1 MDVSAGEVS
10 AVDSGELK
18 KKTATSI
25 LWSIVRV
32 GWSTVATFII
42 FLVLARILGPADFG
56 TFALASLFVE
66 IGRVL
71 AYAGLGDAVTRQLE
85 LDEEL
90 ADTAFW
96 ASLAFSVTVALII
109 FFAAP
114 AYGELVRD
122 PAVVP
127 ILEWLAPLLPLSS
140 LAVIHNARLARD
152 FGHKNLAAQS
162 IAASL
167 LSGGTAVA
175 AAVLGWGVWSLVAQT
190 AVNAVVIV
198 VLGWLSY
205 RWIPKLRFNFTIFK
219 SIFLFSISL
228 VVSQLLWMLLARV
241 QDIFISRWYGSVEV
255 GRYRIAWRLIELI
268 SQAVL
273 SPIGSVALVTLS
285 KLQNDRVAFRNAY
298 NRIVSLA
305 ALGTFPLLLGFGALS
320 DQLIVFLFGD
330 KWGNAGDVATVLV
343 MMAVPFVMNVFASSA
358 LAAVNRAESILSVAA
373 LQLVLTVVLTWL
385 LVPYGIIAVAAGYAL
400 RAWLTMPYQQ
410 YVLKRFADID
420 PLGTMKAIAMP
431 FAGSL
436 VMAVCVWLAK
446 PEIMAVV
453 TPAWLGTGICIALG
467 AVIYAAFMLIFGFS
481 IIRPYLAIVMSMLPS
496 RFRLLAQR

>member
-1 MDVSAGEVS
+1 MDAG
-10 AVDSGELK
+10 AVDGGDLK
-18 KKTATSI
+18 KRTATSI

-32 GWSTVATFII
+32 GWSTVATFVI
-42 FLVLARILGPADFG
+42 FVFLARILGPQDFG

-71 AYAGLGDAVTRQLE
+71 AYAGLGDAITRQLD

-96 ASLAFSVTVALII
+96 ASLAFSVLVGLVI
-109 FFAAP
+109 FVMAP

-122 PAVVP
+122 PAVSE
-127 ILEWLAPLLPLSS
+127 ILQWLAPLLPLSS

-152 FGHKNLAAQS
+152 FGHKSLAAQS
-162 IAASL
+162 IVASL
-167 LSGGTAVA
+167 LSGATAVA
-175 AAVLGWGVWSLVAQT
+175 AAFLGWGVWSLVAQT

-198 VLGWLSY
+198 LLGWLSY
-205 RWIPKLRFNFTIFK
+205 RWIPRFRFNFALFR
-219 SIFLFSISL
+219 SVFLFSVSL

-285 KLQNDRVAFRNAY
+285 KLQNDPAAFRNAY
-298 NRIVSLA
+298 NRIVGLA

-320 DQLIVFLFGD
+320 DQLILFLFGD
-330 KWGNAGDVATVLV
+330 KWGNAGDIATVLV

-373 LQLVLTVVLTWL
+373 LQLAMTVLLTWL
-385 LVPYGIIAVAAGYAL
+385 LIPYGILAVAAGYAA

-410 YVLKRFADID
+410 YVLKRYANIA

-436 VMAVCVWLAK
+436 VMAGCVWLAK
-446 PEIMAVV
+446 PFILAAISPV
-453 TPAWLGTGICIALG
+453 WLATGVCIALG
-467 AVIYAAFMLIFGFS
+467 AVIYAAFMLLFAFS
-481 IIRPYLAIVMSMLPS
+481 MIRPYLDMVLSMLPS
-496 RFRLLAQR
+496 RWRPLANR

>member
-1 MDVSAGEVS
+1 MDAQ
-10 AVDSGELK
+10 AVDSGDLK

-32 GWSTVATFII
+32 GWSTVATFVI
-42 FLVLARILGPADFG
+42 FVILARILGPADFG

-96 ASLAFSVTVALII
+96 ASVAFSVSVGLII

-114 AYGELVRD
+114 AYGEFVRD
-122 PAVVP
+122 PNVAE
-127 ILEWLAPLLPLSS
+127 ILKWLALFLPLSS

-152 FGHKNLAAQS
+152 FGHKSLAAQS

-167 LSGGTAVA
+167 LSGVTAVA
-175 AAVLGWGVWSLVAQT
+175 AAFLGWGVWSLVAQT
-190 AVNAVVIV
+190 AVNGIVLV

-205 RWIPKLRFNFTIFK
+205 RWIPKLRFNFAIFR
-219 SIFLFSISL
+219 SIFLFSVSL
-228 VVSQLLWMLLARV
+228 VVSQILWMMLARV
-241 QDIFISRWYGSVEV
+241 QDIFISRWFGPTEV

-285 KLQNDRVAFRNAY
+285 KLQNDPVSFRNAY
-298 NRIVSLA
+298 NRIVGLA

-320 DQLIVFLFGD
+320 DQLILFLFGD

-358 LAAVNRAESILSVAA
+358 LAAVNKAQSILSVAA
-373 LQLVLTVVLTWL
+373 LQLAMTVVLTWL

-410 YVLKRFADID
+410 YVLKRFAHID
-420 PLGTMKAIAMP
+420 SLGTLKAIAMP
-431 FAGSL
+431 FIGSL
-436 VMAVCVWLAK
+436 IMAVCVWFAK
-446 PEIMAVV
+446 PVILAAV
-453 TPAWLGTGICIALG
+453 TPAWLGTGLCIALG
-467 AVIYAAFMLIFGFS
+467 GAIYAAFMLIFAFKM
-481 IIRPYLAIVMSMLPS
+481 IRPYLAMIMSMLPA
-496 RFRLLAQR
+496 RFRLLAQK